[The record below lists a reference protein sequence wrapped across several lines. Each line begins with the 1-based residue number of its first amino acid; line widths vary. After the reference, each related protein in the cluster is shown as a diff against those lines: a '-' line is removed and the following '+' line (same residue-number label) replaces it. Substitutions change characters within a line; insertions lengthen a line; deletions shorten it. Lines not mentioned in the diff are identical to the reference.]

1 MLKLNNY
8 SNYIL
13 DDLSLEINNKNI
25 IILGSN
31 GCGKTTLAKAIS
43 GLLDTKILDKKLIN
57 YIPTKLDIFDEFM
70 NVNEFL
76 ELSCINEKKDIA
88 EVLDLLDISHLK
100 DKNAKNLSSGESQLV
115 LLSSAILH
123 SAKYTILDEPT
134 SNLDP
139 QKVKKVFKML
149 KENDISNYKIIITH
163 NLDLAYNLGF
173 DIVYIKDGKVDF
185 QGSSKEFFYQ
195 DNLDKYFDK
204 TVQNKDGN
212 IIISLI

>member
-13 DDLSLEINNKNI
+13 DNLTLEIKNQNL

-31 GCGKTTLAKAIS
+31 GCGKTTLAKAIL
-43 GLLDTKILDKKLIN
+43 GLLDDNIIDSKLIN

-70 NVNEFL
+70 SVYEFL
-76 ELSCINEKKDIA
+76 HLSCIKYNNIDK
-88 EVLDLLDISHLK
+88 VLKSLDILYLK
-100 DKNAKNLSSGESQLV
+100 NKYAKNLSSGESQLV

-139 QKVKKVFKML
+139 QKVKKVFDML
-149 KENDISNYKIIITH
+149 KYDDILNYKIIITH
-163 NLDLAYNLGF
+163 NLDLAYKLGF
-173 DIVYIKDGKVDF
+173 DIVYLKNGKIDF
-185 QGSSKEFFYQ
+185 NGASEDFFKQ
-195 DNLDKYFDK
+195 DNLDKYFDN
-204 TVQNKDGN
+204 TVCN
-212 IIISLI
+212 INNNIVVNL